1 MNPAS
6 PDNRELPA
14 SVRQQL
20 VLAQVRLL
28 ELTDARE
35 ALATQVTLLERT
47 LAEAQ
52 ALANAGTAGQAHLAA
67 VNTRLE
73 AHAGQ
78 LQVQLDHL
86 QAERKKGAEQLA
98 ALTDA
103 LARTEQV
110 AADRLRRSTE
120 LQDKLRTMQATRSW
134 RWTAPFRALGGNP
147 PGHK

>member
-14 SVRQQL
+14 PVRQQL

-35 ALATQVTLLERT
+35 ALATRVALLERS

-52 ALANAGTAGQAHLAA
+52 ELANAGTAGRDHLAQ
-67 VNTRLE
+67 VNARLE
-73 AHAGQ
+73 AHAR
-78 LQVQLDHL
+78 QVQAQLDAL
-86 QAERKKGAEQLA
+86 QAEHRKNTEHLAEIA
-98 ALTDA
+98 AA

-110 AADRLRRSTE
+110 ATDRLRRSTD
-120 LQDKLRTMQATRSW
+120 LQDKLRAVLATRSW
-134 RWTAPFRALGGNP
+134 RWTAPFRALGGSSRRS
-147 PGHK
+147 K